1 MTPSSDQFYTQISPH
16 KEELSEL
23 VQHSEYFVPVPE
35 SWQVVITDIK
45 KSTLAVESG
54 SQEVVNL
61 IASGSIIAALNIAYQ
76 AKTFIPFFF
85 GGDGATLLIPPSL
98 LSPTMDALNQ
108 HRSNTLRNYELD
120 LRVGNIPVRAVY
132 EAGHRIQIAK
142 AKLNSVFTIPI
153 VLGEGLG
160 YAESLVKG
168 EDKGGGNAQNGNVLN
183 LEGMECRW
191 DRIKPPQPTQE
202 VVCLLVQAL
211 KEEQQSHIYGQ
222 VLNAIDEIYGPQEDR
237 KPISVPRLKLKP
249 TLSKLRTEMQVKLG
263 KNNLGYLVKNWLITA
278 FGPLYIRYIPK
289 GRNYMNLLVELSDTL
304 VIDGRINTVISGTPE
319 QRKELEAK
327 LQELE
332 DQGEMVFGIH
342 HTHESVMSCYV
353 RGRDEEHIHFIDGAG
368 GGYTQAARMLKGKR
382 KGL

>member
-1 MTPSSDQFYTQISPH
+1 M
-16 KEELSEL
+16 E
-23 VQHSEYFVPVPE
+23 
-35 SWQVVITDIK
+35 
-45 KSTLAVESG
+45 
-54 SQEVVNL
+54 
-61 IASGSIIAALNIAYQ
+61 
-76 AKTFIPFFF
+76 
-85 GGDGATLLIPPSL
+85 
-98 LSPTMDALNQ
+98 ALNQ
-108 HRSNTLRNYELD
+108 HRDNTFRNYELD
-120 LRVGNIPVRAVY
+120 LRVGNIPVKAVY

-142 AKLNSVFTIPI
+142 AKINSVFTIPI

-168 EDKGGGNAQNGNVLN
+168 EEKGGDKEAPGAGNFLN

-211 KEEQQSHIYGQ
+211 HESHQSRIYGQ
-222 VLNAIDEIYGPQEDR
+222 VLGAIDQIYGPQEKR

-249 TLSKLRTEMQVKLG
+249 TLAKLQTEMQVKLG
-263 KNNLGYLVKNWLITA
+263 KYSLGYLVKNWLITA
-278 FGPLYIRYIPK
+278 FGPIYVRYIPK
-289 GRNYMNLLVELSDTL
+289 GRNYLNLLVELSDTL

-319 QRKELEAK
+319 QREELEAR

-332 DQGEMVFGIH
+332 DQGEMIFGIY
-342 HTHESVMSCYV
+342 HTNESVMSCYV

-382 KGL
+382 KIL